1 MDKTYRPYD
10 PDQLLLLPPN
20 LRDWL
25 PAGHLAYFITDVVDG
40 LDLSAISQVYER
52 EARGY
57 PPYHPALMVKVLL
70 YGYATGVRS
79 SRRLARACVEDVAFR
94 VLAANNT
101 PDFRTLSEFRCR
113 HLGPLSALFQEV
125 LRLCRQAGLVRL
137 GTVAL
142 DSTKVKAN
150 ASKHKAMSYARMERA
165 ERELEATVQRILE
178 AAERV
183 DTEED
188 ERLGPDRRGDEW
200 PEELADPVRRLEKI
214 REAKG
219 ALEVAARQAAHA
231 KQQAWRD
238 RGRQGRPPRAPET
251 VRPAPNAQRNF
262 TDPDS
267 KIMKGA
273 DGFIQ
278 AYSAQAAV
286 DAQSQVILAHDVSNQ
301 PADTEHLKPMVEQ
314 VIARSRRRP
323 CRLLADAG
331 YCSEANL
338 AYLDR
343 RGIEGY
349 VATRHVS
356 HGEPLP
362 PAPRG
367 RPPAG
372 LSWRE
377 RMERRLRSQRGQ
389 HYYRHRMTTS
399 EPVFGQLKQALGFR
413 QFLLRGLAKV
423 QAEWALL
430 CTAFNL
436 RKLWR
441 AAYG

>member
-20 LRDWL
+20 LREWL
-25 PAGHLAYFITDVVDG
+25 PLGHLAYFISDVVDG
-40 LDLSAISQVYER
+40 LDLSAIYQLYER
-52 EARGY
+52 ESRGY

-79 SRRLARACVEDVAFR
+79 SRRLARACGEDVAFR

-101 PDFRTLSEFRCR
+101 PDFRTLSEFRRR
-113 HLGPLSALFQEV
+113 HLRTLGALFQDV

-142 DSTKVKAN
+142 DSTKIKAN
-150 ASKHKAMSYARMERA
+150 ASKHKAMSYARLERA
-165 ERELEATVQRILE
+165 ERELEATVRRILDE
-178 AAERV
+178 AERV
-183 DTEED
+183 DAEED
-188 ERLGPDRRGDEW
+188 QRFGPDRRGDEL
-200 PEELADPVRRLEKI
+200 PEALADPVRRLEKI
-214 REAKG
+214 REAKA
-219 ALEVAARQAAHA
+219 ALESEARQAAEA
-231 KQQAWRD
+231 KRQAWQD
-238 RGRQGRPPRAPET
+238 RGGQGRPPRAPEI
-251 VRPAPNAQRNF
+251 VRPVPRAQRNF

-278 AYSAQAAV
+278 AYNAQAAV
-286 DAQSQVILAHDVSNQ
+286 DGQSQVIVAHDVSNQ
-301 PADTEHLKPMVEQ
+301 PVDAEQLQPMVEQ

-323 CRLLADAG
+323 HRMLADAG

-338 AYLDR
+338 EYLDR

-349 VATRHVS
+349 VATRRVRR
-356 HGEPLP
+356 GDPLL

-367 RPPAG
+367 RPPAA

-377 RMERRLRSQRGQ
+377 RMDRRLRTQRGQ
-389 HYYRHRMTTS
+389 HYYRYRMITS

-413 QFLLRGLAKV
+413 QFLLRGLARV
-423 QAEWALL
+423 RGEWALL

-436 RKLWR
+436 RKLWS